1 MADSTDLV
9 SLRQLEAEL
18 GLERAELLL
27 LLRQHRIEPLH
38 KGLRTYL
45 SVDQVDQLRSHYPK
59 DSDGG
64 ALTVLELEPA
74 GAQAGP
80 QWSEAGQ
87 FAQVRLLRERLELL
101 LLCADRGLWL
111 ESGELAPLLGLRR
124 VVARDQDD
132 QGAYFDRYGIRFRR
146 QDRPGQRSAWR
157 IISLSRESITGDQ

>member
-9 SLRQLEAEL
+9 PLRQLEAEL

-27 LLRQHRIEPLH
+27 LLRQHRIEPVH

-45 SVDQVDQLRSHYPK
+45 SVDQVEQLRSHSRK

-74 GAQAGP
+74 AAQAGP
-80 QWSEAGQ
+80 HWSEAGQ

-101 LLCADRGLWL
+101 LLCADRGLLL

-124 VVARDQDD
+124 VAARDQDHE
-132 QGAYFDRYGIRFRR
+132 GGFFDRYGLRFRR

-157 IISLSRESITGDQ
+157 IISLSKETITGEP